1 MCYNLNMKI
10 IFNFKQRCRTH
21 GRQTVELHRQYG
33 SENKMKRKLAF
44 LLTLCFGWSVF
55 FSGCG
60 GTLPKPDGKLQVVCT
75 IFPEYDWARQ
85 LTQGVDSVDL
95 TLLVKNGTDLHSY
108 QPSVKDIAAISR
120 ADVFCYVGG
129 VSDTWVNDV
138 LDTTENHTAK
148 LVSMVD
154 ATHADE
160 EVLAEGMQDDDHHH
174 HDHDHDHDHDA
185 EEETEV
191 DEHVWL
197 SLRRAQLAC
206 AAMRDAL
213 CQADP
218 SHAEAYQANYTA
230 YAGQLQALDAEYQT
244 MTETAERSTIVV
256 ADRFPFRY
264 LAEDYG
270 LTYYAAFPGC
280 SAETEASFETIVFLS
295 DKVKSLGLSCVL
307 TMEGSNHSL
316 AKTILENACTD
327 GSILTLQS
335 LQAVSQSEIDQ
346 GATYLSK
353 MQENY
358 SVLEKALNEGSRET
372 WHN

>member
-154 ATHADE
+154 AAHADE

-174 HDHDHDHDHDA
+174 DHDHDHDA
-185 EEETEV
+185 EEETEL

-316 AKTILENACTD
+316 AKTILENAGTD

-358 SVLEKALNEGSRET
+358 SVLEKALNEGRRET

>member
-1 MCYNLNMKI
+1 M
-10 IFNFKQRCRTH
+10 
-21 GRQTVELHRQYG
+21 
-33 SENKMKRKLAF
+33 
-44 LLTLCFGWSVF
+44 
-55 FSGCG
+55 
-60 GTLPKPDGKLQVVCT
+60 
-75 IFPEYDWARQ
+75 
-85 LTQGVDSVDL
+85 
-95 TLLVKNGTDLHSY
+95 VKNGTDLHSY

-154 ATHADE
+154 AAHADE

-218 SHAEAYQANYTA
+218 SH
-230 YAGQLQALDAEYQT
+230 
-244 MTETAERSTIVV
+244 AERSTIVV

-316 AKTILENACTD
+316 AKTILENAGTD

>member
-1 MCYNLNMKI
+1 MTTI
-10 IFNFKQRCRTH
+10 IMTTITTMTQKRKQRWMNT
-21 GRQTVELHRQYG
+21 
-33 SENKMKRKLAF
+33 
-44 LLTLCFGWSVF
+44 
-55 FSGCG
+55 SGCLCG
-60 GTLPKPDGKLQVVCT
+60 VRSWRVRQCVMPC
-75 IFPEYDWARQ
+75 AR
-85 LTQGVDSVDL
+85 LT
-95 TLLVKNGTDLHSY
+95 
-108 QPSVKDIAAISR
+108 P
-120 ADVFCYVGG
+120 
-129 VSDTWVNDV
+129 
-138 LDTTENHTAK
+138 
-148 LVSMVD
+148 
-154 ATHADE
+154 AT
-160 EVLAEGMQDDDHHH
+160 Q
-174 HDHDHDHDHDA
+174 
-185 EEETEV
+185 
-191 DEHVWL
+191 
-197 SLRRAQLAC
+197 RRTRRIIPP
-206 AAMRDAL
+206 M
-213 CQADP
+213 
-218 SHAEAYQANYTA
+218 
-230 YAGQLQALDAEYQT
+230 LDAEYQT

-316 AKTILENACTD
+316 AKTILENAGTD

>member
-1 MCYNLNMKI
+1 MKKI
-10 IFNFKQRCRTH
+10 IALVLVLALAVSLLAACGQ
-21 GRQTVELHRQYG
+21 
-33 SENKMKRKLAF
+33 ENTIGEANAAA
-44 LLTLCFGWSVF
+44 SQ
-55 FSGCG
+55 
-60 GTLPKPDGKLQVVCT
+60 DNGKLRIVTT
-75 IFPEYDWARQ
+75 IFPEYDWIREILGDQADRA
-85 LTQGVDSVDL
+85 DL
-95 TLLVKNGTDLHSY
+95 TMLLDNGVDLHSY

-174 HDHDHDHDHDA
+174 HDHDHDHDA

-295 DKVKSLGLSCVL
+295 DKVWK
-307 TMEGSNHSL
+307 TL
-316 AKTILENACTD
+316 ARTAAFGRCSPCRRCRRVRSTRGQRIFRRCRKTTACW
-327 GSILTLQS
+327 
-335 LQAVSQSEIDQ
+335 
-346 GATYLSK
+346 K
-353 MQENY
+353 
-358 SVLEKALNEGSRET
+358 RR
-372 WHN
+372 

>member
-1 MCYNLNMKI
+1 
-10 IFNFKQRCRTH
+10 
-21 GRQTVELHRQYG
+21 
-33 SENKMKRKLAF
+33 
-44 LLTLCFGWSVF
+44 
-55 FSGCG
+55 
-60 GTLPKPDGKLQVVCT
+60 
-75 IFPEYDWARQ
+75 
-85 LTQGVDSVDL
+85 
-95 TLLVKNGTDLHSY
+95 
-108 QPSVKDIAAISR
+108 
-120 ADVFCYVGG
+120 
-129 VSDTWVNDV
+129 
-138 LDTTENHTAK
+138 
-148 LVSMVD
+148 MVD
-154 ATHADE
+154 AAHADE

-185 EEETEV
+185 EEETEL

-295 DKVKSLGLSCVL
+295 DKVKSLGLPCVL

-316 AKTILENACTD
+316 AKRFWKTLARTAAFV
-327 GSILTLQS
+327 TLQS

-346 GATYLSK
+346 GGNDISSK
-353 MQENY
+353 MQENS
-358 SVLEKALNEGSRET
+358 SVLENALNEGAGNSGT
-372 WHN
+372 N

>member
-1 MCYNLNMKI
+1 M
-10 IFNFKQRCRTH
+10 
-21 GRQTVELHRQYG
+21 ELHRQYG

-154 ATHADE
+154 AAHADE
-160 EVLAEGMQDDDHHH
+160 EVLAEGMQEDDHHH
-174 HDHDHDHDHDA
+174 HDHDHDHDA

-316 AKTILENACTD
+316 AKTILENAGTD

-353 MQENY
+353 MQEN
-358 SVLEKALNEGSRET
+358 SLNEGSRET